1 MVTVRKTTKRY
12 IKVTSTEYGG
22 TTKPLSMK
30 KDLRKLIERSI
41 KMVEKSLRP
50 KLRPKKQGD
59 APKTSLRPRLRER
72 RFEINSMMYDDKE
85 QSVID
90 FIDKN
95 GNTERTLPLFE
106 VEKIWKKNKSGLEPT
121 AGRYSA
127 KKVMKYLKENNPSS
141 KEFIKWASSTALNK
155 GGLLAKKK
163 PKAYNKG
170 GMIDY
175 RKTGMFK

>member
-1 MVTVRKTTKRY
+1 
-12 IKVTSTEYGG
+12 
-22 TTKPLSMK
+22 MK

-41 KMVEKSLRP
+41 KMAEKSLRP

-59 APKTSLRPRLRER
+59 APETSLRPRLRER

-170 GMIDY
+170 GMVDY

>member
-1 MVTVRKTTKRY
+1 MLLHACYLFIFFFNDPATTEIY
-12 IKVTSTEYGG
+12 T
-22 TTKPLSMK
+22 LS
-30 KDLRKLIERSI
+30 LH
-41 KMVEKSLRP
+41 
-50 KLRPKKQGD
+50 D
-59 APKTSLRPRLRER
+59 ALPIL
-72 RFEINSMMYDDKE
+72 MYDDKE

-106 VEKIWKKNKSGLEPT
+106 IEKIWNKNKSGLEPT

-170 GMIDY
+170 GMVDY

>member
-1 MVTVRKTTKRY
+1 
-12 IKVTSTEYGG
+12 
-22 TTKPLSMK
+22 
-30 KDLRKLIERSI
+30 
-41 KMVEKSLRP
+41 MVEKSLRP
-50 KLRPKKQGD
+50 KLRPKKKSG
-59 APKTSLRPRLRER
+59 APKTSLRPKLRER
-72 RFEINSMMYDDKE
+72 RFEINSMMYDDKK

-90 FIDKN
+90 FIDKD
-95 GNTERTLPLFE
+95 GKLEKTIPLFE
-106 VEKIWKKNKSGLEPT
+106 IEKIWEQNKSGLEPR

-163 PKAYNKG
+163 PKVYNKG
-170 GMIDY
+170 GMVDY

>member
-1 MVTVRKTTKRY
+1 
-12 IKVTSTEYGG
+12 
-22 TTKPLSMK
+22 MK
-30 KDLRKLIERSI
+30 KDSRKLIERSI

-59 APKTSLRPRLRER
+59 APETSLRPRLRER

-106 VEKIWKKNKSGLEPT
+106 VEKIWKKNKSGLEPL